1 MLTISDFL
9 SLPAEEGRRIG
20 QLTIVSKQLKFETV
34 NPNIY
39 KNNCDNKV
47 IKKNS
52 FNDLNFSLSGCFVLR
67 KCLKKSTTFFLL
79 FIIKIK
85 TWIKF
90 YLDNCFH

>member
-20 QLTIVSKQLKFETV
+20 QLTIVSKQLKYETV

-47 IKKNS
+47 IKKKQ
-52 FNDLNFSLSGCFVLR
+52 F
-67 KCLKKSTTFFLL
+67 
-79 FIIKIK
+79 
-85 TWIKF
+85 
-90 YLDNCFH
+90 

>member
-9 SLPAEEGRRIG
+9 SLPPEEGRRIG
-20 QLTIVSKQLKFETV
+20 QLTIVSKQLKYETV

-67 KCLKKSTTFFLL
+67 KCLKKSTTFFCCLL
-79 FIIKIK
+79 
-85 TWIKF
+85 
-90 YLDNCFH
+90 